1 MSNYDHPATCR
12 CWVCRQEQAHEYYD
26 GICVDHAVCHFC
38 GRDNM
43 PIHPDANDQ
52 YGEPVC
58 CWCFDTSYQ
67 PDP

>member
-1 MSNYDHPATCR
+1 MHHWDHAPGCR
-12 CWVCRQEQAHEYYD
+12 CAPCVGELRHEYYD

-38 GRDNM
+38 GTENA
-43 PIHPDANDQ
+43 PIHPDAQDQ

-58 CWCFDTSYQ
+58 CYCFFTSYQ